1 MHTLI
6 EILNY
11 FLHIGHHLAEI
22 TVKYGM
28 WVYVL
33 LFLIVF
39 CESGIVVAPFLPGD
53 SMLFVTGALTAT
65 GVLSP
70 KILIP
75 LLTLAAFLGYW
86 FNYLVGKKL
95 TAKVLEK
102 KQLRFIKGA
111 YIERTQ
117 NFYKKYGPKAVV
129 LARFMPI
136 TRTFAPFLAGV
147 GLMPFSQFQLYNIV
161 SALLWIPT
169 FIIAGH
175 FFGNIPIV
183 RDNFSTVILL
193 IIVVSILPVV
203 WELIKQ
209 KFDRKKEESL

>member
-11 FLHIGHHLAEI
+11 FLHIGPHLAEI
-22 TVKYGM
+22 TAKYGM

-33 LFLIVF
+33 LFVIVF
-39 CESGIVVAPFLPGD
+39 CESGIVIAPFLPGD

-65 GVLSP
+65 GVLNP

-86 FNYLVGKKL
+86 VNYLVGKKL

-117 NFYKKYGPKAVV
+117 NFYNKYGPKAVV

-147 GLMPFSQFQLYNIV
+147 GLMPFSQFQFYNIV
-161 SALLWIPT
+161 SSLLWIPT
-169 FIIAGH
+169 FIITGNL
-175 FFGNIPIV
+175 FGNIPIV
-183 RDNFSTVILL
+183 RDNFSTVILA
-193 IIVVSILPVV
+193 IIIFSVLPVV
-203 WELIKQ
+203 WEFVKVKLDQ
-209 KFDRKKEESL
+209 KKKD